1 MRHLVPSSRR
11 LVPILLAAPLL
22 VAPLGLAACSR
33 TDDRAHDP
41 AAGDSQTPIAQQDAA
56 PAAGGPTTLKPGL
69 WKTVT
74 QTPAGPEDSTQ
85 CVGQGFDPGAE
96 AARKV
101 SPCGSPTVT
110 RTADGFRLDHACQKD
125 HIDYALTGRVSGDF
139 TTTATTDLELVV
151 SAFGRKQTLRMKA
164 VSTYQGPCE
173 PGAPIAGQEGSE
185 GGEKAGQKASRTPAS

>member
-1 MRHLVPSSRR
+1 MRHLVSSFRR
-11 LVPILLAAPLL
+11 LVPVLLLGPALS
-22 VAPLGLAACSR
+22 GLAACSR

-41 AAGDSQTPIAQQDAA
+41 AAGSSPTTVARQDAA
-56 PAAGGPTTLKPGL
+56 PVAGGPTTLKPGL

-85 CVGQGFDPGAE
+85 CVGPGFDPGAE

-101 SPCGSPTVT
+101 SPCGNPTVV
-110 RTADGFRLDHACQKD
+110 RTADGFQLELACQKD

-139 TTTATTDLELVV
+139 VTTADTDLALVV

-164 VSTYQGPCE
+164 TSTYQGPCE
-173 PGAPIAGQEGSE
+173 PGAPIAGQATAEPE
-185 GGEKAGQKASRTPAS
+185 AKPPAS

>member
-1 MRHLVPSSRR
+1 MHHLVSSFRR
-11 LVPILLAAPLL
+11 LVPILL
-22 VAPLGLAACSR
+22 LGSALSGLGACSR

-41 AAGDSQTPIAQQDAA
+41 AAGDSHTPIAQQDAA

-85 CVGQGFDPGAE
+85 CVGRGFDPGAE

-101 SPCGSPTVT
+101 SPCGNPTVV
-110 RTADGFRLDHACQKD
+110 RTADGFRLDHACSKD

-139 TTTATTDLELVV
+139 VTTAKTDLELVV
-151 SAFGRKQTLRMKA
+151 SAFGRKQTMRLSA
-164 VSTYQGPCE
+164 VSTYQGPCT
-173 PGAPIAGQEGSE
+173 PGAPVAG
-185 GGEKAGQKASRTPAS
+185 KPAMKPPAS